1 MSIERELLND
11 WMATTYQE
19 PEVQLAAGPAET
31 VTDAGP
37 AFTMPG
43 MGKRR
48 YKSEAGQN
56 LPLLAADAAAGAGKG
71 LVSGVLGF
79 AGDIESLYQGV
90 KGIITRGGDETALQ
104 GFLRGMADKTIAP
117 TSDEVSKWL
126 DANVGPVVP
135 PNASTGSDL
144 QKYREA
150 AASGGEF
157 AGQLFADPFAAVKG
171 GKIVAQGAKAL
182 APKAAEMVIKA
193 TEKTGVP
200 VRGLG
205 IVESGAEGVAKAT
218 APASDI
224 GFFSAVEQ
232 AALNIKRNSGTGQ
245 AMLND
250 ITKGENVKADEI
262 KWIGLDDFLKGKKNV
277 TREEVQQ
284 FIAQNKV
291 DVQEVTL
298 GGDFKPMTDPQEAIN
313 YLAKQKGITPDQLV
327 EDYGYIDPN
336 DYVTLANDVAQ
347 PVPTKFKTW
356 TLPGGENYRE
366 ILLTLPSKPQELPDG
381 FSVNSYSV
389 NGQTRYGVYDSN
401 GQRYGSGETKEQAI
415 QRYSDLHQNQ
425 QYKSSHWEQPNVLA
439 HIRVNDRVD
448 ADGKKMLL
456 VEEVQSDWHQAGRD
470 KGYGPKTETTVE
482 AYYLSDSGRRI
493 SLGYGRTQ
501 EEAAA
506 AVDPGW
512 KGLVDV
518 KFDSQTKTVGE
529 GVPDAPMKDTW
540 YQLALKRVLK
550 YAADN
555 GYERVG
561 LTTGSRQAERYDLSK
576 QISEVHYSGTN
587 FVAYDKNGDQVIQ
600 RTGVQESDL
609 PDLIGKEA
617 AKKLLDQPKQGT
629 LRSLSGQ
636 DLQVGGEGMKKY
648 YDEVYPQFLAKY
660 GKKWGAKVGETTI
673 PTDRSRDASGIP
685 SMYPNKEPVRY
696 IDITPSMKESV
707 SKGQPLFSATGLATG
722 AGAGTMATS
731 QQEPQ

>member
-19 PEVQLAAGPAET
+19 PEVQLAAGPT
-31 VTDAGP
+31 GTMTDTGP

-277 TREEVQQ
+277 SREEVQQ
-284 FIAQNKV
+284 FIAANKV
-291 DVQEVTL
+291 DVQEVQL
-298 GGDFKPMTDPQEAIN
+298 GGSAPAEYT
-313 YLAKQKGITPDQLV
+313 KQYNDITNLRDRGGQISNDEWRRRITNLNEQYGFAPDAGPSDAV
-327 EDYGYIDPN
+327 KARFGAY
-336 DYVTLANDVAQ
+336 
-347 PVPTKFKTW
+347 

-366 ILLTLPSKPQELPDG
+366 ILLTLPESFGAKPNKDG
-381 FSVNSYSV
+381 YTPLS
-389 NGQTRYGVYDSN
+389 
-401 GQRYGSGETKEQAI
+401 AI
-415 QRYSDLHQNQ
+415 ADA
-425 QYKSSHWEQPNVLA
+425 QYKSSHFEQPNILA

-470 KGYGPKTETTVE
+470 KGYGNEPIY
-482 AYYLSDSGRRI
+482 A
-493 SLGYGRTQ
+493 
-501 EEAAA
+501 
-506 AVDPGW
+506 PGME
-512 KGLVDV
+512 GNPEGFIGV
-518 KFDSQTKTVGE
+518 KQ

-555 GYERVG
+555 GYDRIG

-673 PTDRSRDASGIP
+673 STDRSQDANGIP
-685 SMYPNKEPVRY
+685 SMYPNKETVRY
-696 IDITPSMKESV
+696 IDITPEMRQSV